1 MPIIFNER
9 EHAKTVIEYGFQT
22 NRNKRFELQ
31 LVANYLKEQ
40 GYPDEEIENELHR
53 IAKKNLKDYN
63 KVKMYDFIDNKVKK
77 SKKGKL
83 KENFP
88 VYITK
93 KEMDTILSESNIK
106 YQKLLFVYLV
116 LAKFYMSNNKSDKYY
131 VGCEDNDI
139 FKLCDMYTRKKEKL
153 DMMHYLTI
161 KGYIKP
167 TLSMS
172 SVVNYVCEESD
183 VVMEV
188 IPNDD
193 MIYRFEKEYLGGIFV
208 NCDICGKLVKKTNNR
223 VKYCKKC
230 SKKIHN
236 SGMNF

>member
-9 EHAKTVIEYGFQT
+9 EHAKIVIEKGFQT
-22 NRNKRFELQ
+22 SRNKSFELQ
-31 LVANYLKEQ
+31 LVANYLREQ
-40 GYPDEEIENELHR
+40 GYSDKEIEEELHR
-53 IAKKNLKDYN
+53 ISKRNFTDYN
-63 KVKMYDFIDNKVKK
+63 KVQMYDFIDNKVKK

-88 VYITK
+88 VYITRA
-93 KEMDTILSESNIK
+93 EMNTILSESNIK

-116 LAKFYMSNNKSDKYY
+116 LAKFYMSNNKADKYY

-139 FKLCDMYTRKKEKL
+139 FKLCDMYTRKQEKL
-153 DMMHYLTI
+153 DMMHYLTV

-172 SVVNYVCEESD
+172 SIVNYVNEDSE

-188 IPNDD
+188 IPNED
-193 MIYRFEKEYLGGIFV
+193 MIYRFEKEYLGGIFI
-208 NCDICGKLVKKTNNR
+208 NCEICGRLVKKTNNR
-223 VKYCKKC
+223 IKYCKKC

-236 SGMNF
+236 SR

>member
-9 EHAKTVIEYGFQT
+9 EHAKIVIEKGFQT
-22 NRNKRFELQ
+22 SRNKSFELQ
-31 LVANYLKEQ
+31 LVANYLREQ
-40 GYPDEEIENELHR
+40 GYSDKEIEEDLHR
-53 IAKKNLKDYN
+53 ISKRNFTDYN
-63 KVKMYDFIDNKVKK
+63 KVQMYDFIDNKVKK
-77 SKKGKL
+77 SKKGQL

-88 VYITK
+88 VYITRV
-93 KEMDTILSESNIK
+93 EMNTILSESNIK

-116 LAKFYMSNNKSDKYY
+116 LAKFYMSNNKADKYY

-139 FKLCDMYTRKKEKL
+139 FKLCDMYTRKQEKL
-153 DMMHYLTI
+153 DMMHYLTV

-172 SVVNYVCEESD
+172 SVVNYVNEDSE

-188 IPNDD
+188 IPNED
-193 MIYRFEKEYLGGIFV
+193 MIYRFEKEYLGGIFI
-208 NCDICGKLVKKTNNR
+208 NCEICGRLVKKTNNR
-223 VKYCKKC
+223 IKYCKKC

-236 SGMNF
+236 SR

>member
-9 EHAKTVIEYGFQT
+9 EHAKIVIEKGFQT
-22 NRNKRFELQ
+22 SRNKSFELQ
-31 LVANYLKEQ
+31 LVANYLREQ
-40 GYPDEEIENELHR
+40 GYSDKEIEEELHR
-53 IAKKNLKDYN
+53 ISKRNFTDYN
-63 KVKMYDFIDNKVKK
+63 KVQMYDFIDNKVKK

-88 VYITK
+88 VYITRA
-93 KEMDTILSESNIK
+93 EMNTILSESNIK

-116 LAKFYMSNNKSDKYY
+116 LAKFYMNNNKADKYY

-139 FKLCDMYTRKKEKL
+139 FKLCDMYTRKQEKL
-153 DMMHYLTI
+153 DMMHYLTV

-172 SVVNYVCEESD
+172 SIVNYVNEDSE

-188 IPNDD
+188 IPNED
-193 MIYRFEKEYLGGIFV
+193 MIYRFEKEYLGGIFI
-208 NCDICGKLVKKTNNR
+208 NCEICGRLVKKTNNR
-223 VKYCKKC
+223 IKYCKKC

-236 SGMNF
+236 SR

>member
-9 EHAKTVIEYGFQT
+9 EHAKIVIEKGFQT
-22 NRNKRFELQ
+22 SRNKSFELQ
-31 LVANYLKEQ
+31 LVANYLREQ
-40 GYPDEEIENELHR
+40 GYSDKEIEEELHR
-53 IAKKNLKDYN
+53 ISKRNFTDYN
-63 KVKMYDFIDNKVKK
+63 KVQMYDFIDNKVKK

-88 VYITK
+88 VYITRA
-93 KEMDTILSESNIK
+93 EMNTILSESNIK

-116 LAKFYMSNNKSDKYY
+116 LAKFYMSNNKADKYY

-139 FKLCDMYTRKKEKL
+139 FKLCDMYTRKQEKL
-153 DMMHYLTI
+153 DMMHYLTV

-172 SVVNYVCEESD
+172 SIVNYVNEDSE

-188 IPNDD
+188 IPNED
-193 MIYRFEKEYLGGIFV
+193 MIYRFEKEYLGGIFI
-208 NCDICGKLVKKTNNR
+208 NCEICGRLVKKTNNR
-223 VKYCKKC
+223 IKYCKKC

-236 SGMNF
+236 SRQN

>member
-9 EHAKTVIEYGFQT
+9 EHAKIVIEKGFQT
-22 NRNKRFELQ
+22 SRNKSFELQ
-31 LVANYLKEQ
+31 LVANYLREQ
-40 GYPDEEIENELHR
+40 GYSDKEIEEELHR
-53 IAKKNLKDYN
+53 ISKRNFTDYN
-63 KVKMYDFIDNKVKK
+63 KVQMYDFIDNKVKK

-88 VYITK
+88 VYITRA
-93 KEMDTILSESNIK
+93 EMNTILSESNIK

-116 LAKFYMSNNKSDKYY
+116 LAKFYMSNNKADKYY

-139 FKLCDMYTRKKEKL
+139 FKLCDMYTRKQEKL
-153 DMMHYLTI
+153 DMMHYLTV

-172 SVVNYVCEESD
+172 SIVNYINEDSE

-188 IPNDD
+188 IPNED
-193 MIYRFEKEYLGGIFV
+193 MIYRFEKEYLGGIFI
-208 NCDICGKLVKKTNNR
+208 NCEICGRLVKKTNNR
-223 VKYCKKC
+223 IKYCKKC

-236 SGMNF
+236 SR